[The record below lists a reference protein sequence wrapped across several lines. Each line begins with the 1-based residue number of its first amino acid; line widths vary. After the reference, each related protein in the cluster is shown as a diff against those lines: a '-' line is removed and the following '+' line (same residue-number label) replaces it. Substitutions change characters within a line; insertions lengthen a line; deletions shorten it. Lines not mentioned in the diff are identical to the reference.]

1 MLAYFF
7 IQHTVTYFVFK
18 VKSHCSN
25 DTFSEALITLL
36 LARKLT
42 DNYFH
47 IILTELSEIFL
58 FMLVTVFSHNVRIHI
73 LCFWTQFFTLIIAV
87 SMPAVRFDVHKN
99 YEGPCEIVA
108 VSQPAVALYTS

>member
-7 IQHTVTYFVFK
+7 IQHTVTYLSLRL
-18 VKSHCSN
+18 SHCSN

-73 LCFWTQFFTLIIAV
+73 LWF
-87 SMPAVRFDVHKN
+87 
-99 YEGPCEIVA
+99 
-108 VSQPAVALYTS
+108 